1 MTDDRGFAA
10 NALSAAIFDAQEN
23 DDRRTRFTIG
33 DLSREFGTT
42 LRTLRFYE
50 DRGLLSPERD
60 GLSRIYGRRD
70 RARLKLILMGKRV
83 GFSLEAIKEMLD
95 LYDMTDG
102 RLTQLKVAER
112 RFIDQ
117 LSDLDRQKREVEE
130 AITELSRVLDI
141 VRGMIRDK
149 EAAAG

>member
-10 NALSAAIFDAQEN
+10 NALSAAIFDTQEN

-112 RFIDQ
+112 RFVDQ

>member
-10 NALSAAIFDAQEN
+10 NALSAAIFDTQEN

-50 DRGLLSPERD
+50 DRGC
-60 GLSRIYGRRD
+60 SRPSATACPASTGRD

-112 RFIDQ
+112 RFVDQ

>member
-10 NALSAAIFDAQEN
+10 NALSAAIFDTQEN

-60 GLSRIYGRRD
+60 GLSRIYGGAT
-70 RARLKLILMGKRV
+70 ARG
-83 GFSLEAIKEMLD
+83 S
-95 LYDMTDG
+95 
-102 RLTQLKVAER
+102 
-112 RFIDQ
+112 
-117 LSDLDRQKREVEE
+117 S
-130 AITELSRVLDI
+130 
-141 VRGMIRDK
+141 
-149 EAAAG
+149 

>member
-1 MTDDRGFAA
+1 
-10 NALSAAIFDAQEN
+10 
-23 DDRRTRFTIG
+23 
-33 DLSREFGTT
+33 
-42 LRTLRFYE
+42 
-50 DRGLLSPERD
+50 
-60 GLSRIYGRRD
+60 
-70 RARLKLILMGKRV
+70 MGKRV

-112 RFIDQ
+112 RFVDQ

>member
-10 NALSAAIFDAQEN
+10 NALSAAIFDEQEN

-33 DLSREFGTT
+33 DCRASSARRCARCAST
-42 LRTLRFYE
+42 RTA
-50 DRGLLSPERD
+50 GLLSPERD

-112 RFIDQ
+112 RFVDQ